1 MTCERNKR
9 DVTARPAGLRLPAL
23 AVQAVVFGLV
33 VAAQFFGLLAPLERA
48 FSDLS
53 FRLLQRPA
61 TEGLV
66 VVEMDAVSLARL
78 PLWPWPRSYHA
89 TVVEQLLEAGASR
102 VALDIDFSA
111 RSTPA
116 EDAALARALGE
127 AGPKVVLPV
136 FVQLSRAPGGGH
148 ELLIRQPLAEFSASA
163 QAAANVRPDPDGLIR
178 RLSTEQPWDQGFIPT
193 VWAMLAG
200 EAGHHP
206 DFLIDYGIDLDTIP
220 RLSYYDVLNG
230 DFDPALVAG
239 RQVLVGATAVELGD
253 QFATPLHRALAGP
266 LVQALGY
273 ESLVQGRALMVLATG
288 PLLAVAL
295 LLVLAFSWA
304 FRQLSWRRGLAV
316 LALSL
321 LAIWGLSLAIQAS
334 APVTIP
340 IAPWLVAALLAF
352 GGTTLTRVEEQDLRL
367 LLQSLE
373 MRRKDAFMAQVVE
386 NSFDGIVTVDRQG
399 GLRSLNQAAARIL
412 GVDAVGALG
421 KRLEALAPLPAGEAD
436 RAALAEAAFRP
447 GGPHT
452 VWVEGPNGRRIH
464 LEAVVNFMQSDERE
478 IAVVQF
484 RDVTE
489 QRLAERQ
496 AEEARNRLAA
506 AVQASAEGFAVFDAE
521 DRLLLA
527 NERFRELAGK
537 VADEAH
543 AGWPYRNL
551 LRAMVENGR
560 LDCGDSD
567 PEAWLA
573 SHLPGTEAAGL
584 GRSDEMCLSDG
595 THLRVASR
603 RTLDGGRV
611 RVFID
616 MTAIKAREEALEA
629 ARAEAD
635 AANRGKTEFL
645 HTMSHELRTPLNAI
659 IGFSETMS
667 GELLGPLGT
676 PKYKDYAVDIHGSA
690 QHLLEIINDILDVSR
705 IETGRFTLTEET
717 FAPLQLIE
725 DCLPLIGERASAAG
739 HTIEV
744 TAEPGLPRLK
754 ADRGALRQV
763 LLNLLS
769 NAVKFT
775 PEPSSIAVT
784 VERRNAGLVFEV
796 MDRGIGIRQE
806 DIPRALAPFG
816 QIESGL
822 DRRYEGTG
830 LGLALSR
837 SLVELH
843 GGRLEL
849 MSDLGVG
856 TRAAF
861 WLPGEHLEAA
871 DPAGLRAAS

>member
-1 MTCERNKR
+1 M
-9 DVTARPAGLRLPAL
+9 
-23 AVQAVVFGLV
+23 AVQAVLFAVV
-33 VAAQFFGLLAPLERA
+33 VAAQSFGLLAPLERA
-48 FSDLS
+48 FSDLG

-61 TEGLV
+61 TAGLV

-89 TVVEQLLEAGASR
+89 TVIEQLLEAGATR

-111 RSTPA
+111 RSTPV

-163 QAAANVRPDPDGLIR
+163 RAAANVRPDPDGLIR

-200 EAGHHP
+200 EAGNHP

-230 DFDPALVAG
+230 DFDPALVVG

-253 QFATPLHRALAGP
+253 QFAAPLHRALAGP

-273 ESLVQGRALMVLATG
+273 ESLVQGRALMALATG
-288 PLLAVAL
+288 PLLTIAL
-295 LLVLAFSWA
+295 FLVVAFSWA
-304 FRQLSWRRGLAV
+304 FRQLSWRRGLAA

-321 LAIWGLSLAIQAS
+321 LSIWGLSLAIQAS

-340 IAPWLVAALLAF
+340 IAPWLLAALLAF
-352 GGTTLTRVEEQDLRL
+352 GGTTLTRIEEQDLRL

-386 NSFDGIVTVDRQG
+386 NSFDGIITVDRQE

-412 GVDAVGALG
+412 GVDADRALG

-452 VWVEGPNGRRIH
+452 VWVEGPNSRRIH

-506 AVQASAEGFAVFDAE
+506 AVQATSEGFAVFDAE

-551 LRAMVENGR
+551 IRAMIENGR
-560 LDCGDSD
+560 LDCGASD

-573 SHLPGTEAAGL
+573 EHLAKASAL

-603 RTLDGGRV
+603 RTLDGGQV

-616 MTAIKAREEALEA
+616 MTAIKAREDALET
-629 ARAEAD
+629 ARAEAV

-690 QHLLEIINDILDVSR
+690 QHLLEIINDILDVAR
-705 IETGRFTLTEET
+705 IETGRFTLTEES
-717 FAPLQLIE
+717 FAPLQLVE

-739 HTIEV
+739 HDIAV
-744 TAEPGLPRLK
+744 RAEPGLPQLK
-754 ADRGALRQV
+754 ADRRALRQV

-775 PEPSSIAVT
+775 PQPSSIAVT

-830 LGLALSR
+830 LGLALSS

-849 MSDLGVG
+849 MSELGVG
-856 TRAAF
+856 TRVAV
-861 WLPGEHLEAA
+861 WLPGERLEAG

>member
-1 MTCERNKR
+1 MTG
-9 DVTARPAGLRLPAL
+9 RPAALRLPAL
-23 AVQAVVFGLV
+23 AVQAVVFALV
-33 VAAQFFGLLAPLERA
+33 VAAQSFGLLAPLERA
-48 FSDLS
+48 FSDLG

-61 TEGLV
+61 TAGLV

-89 TVVEQLLEAGASR
+89 TVVDELLDAGATR

-111 RSTPA
+111 RSTA
-116 EDAALARALGE
+116 EEDAALARALAE
-127 AGPKVVLPV
+127 AGPSVVLPV

-163 QAAANVRPDPDGLIR
+163 WAAANVRPDPDGLIR
-178 RLSTEQPWDQGFIPT
+178 RLSTEQPWEQGFIPT
-193 VWAMLAG
+193 VWALLAG
-200 EAGHHP
+200 EAGNHAG
-206 DFLIDYGIDLDTIP
+206 FLIDYGIDLDTIP
-220 RLSYYDVLNG
+220 RLSYFDVLNG
-230 DFDPALVAG
+230 DFDSTVVLG
-239 RQVLVGATAVELGD
+239 RQVLIGATAVELGD
-253 QFATPLHRALAGP
+253 QFAAPLHRALAGP
-266 LVQALGY
+266 LIQALGY
-273 ESLVQGRALMVLATG
+273 ESLVQGRALMSLTTG

-295 LLVLAFSWA
+295 LLVLALSWI

-316 LALSL
+316 LAASL
-321 LAIWGLSLAIQAS
+321 LSIWGLSLAIQAS
-334 APVTIP
+334 APVTVP
-340 IAPWLVAALLAF
+340 IAPWLLAAVLAF
-352 GGTTLTRVEEQDLRL
+352 GGTTLTRVDEQDLRL

-386 NSFDGIVTVDRQG
+386 NSFDGIVTVDREA
-399 GLRSLNQAAARIL
+399 GLRSLNRAAARIL
-412 GVDAVGALG
+412 GVEAERALG
-421 KRLEALAPLPAGEAD
+421 ERLEVVAPLPAGEAE
-436 RAALAEAAFRP
+436 RTALAEAAFRP

-452 VWVEGPNGRRIH
+452 VWVSGPDGRRIH

-478 IAVVQF
+478 LAVVHF

-506 AVQASAEGFAVFDAE
+506 AVQSGSEGFAIFDAE

-551 LRAMVENGR
+551 LRAMIEYGR
-560 LDCGDSD
+560 LDCGADD

-573 SHLPGTEAAGL
+573 GHLADAGEL
-584 GRSDEMCLSDG
+584 GRSDEMCLTDG
-595 THLRVASR
+595 THLRVDSR

-616 MTAIKAREEALEA
+616 MTAIKAREEALET
-629 ARAEAD
+629 ARAEAV
-635 AANRGKTEFL
+635 AANRSKTEFL

-676 PKYKDYAVDIHGSA
+676 PKYKDYAADIHSSA
-690 QHLLEIINDILDVSR
+690 EHLLAIINDILDVSR
-705 IETGRFTLTEET
+705 IETGRFTLAEESL
-717 FAPLQLIE
+717 APLQLVE
-725 DCLPLIGERASAAG
+725 DSLPLIVERASAAG
-739 HTIEV
+739 HDIEV
-744 TAEPGLPRLK
+744 KAEPDLPRLR
-754 ADRGALRQV
+754 ADRAALRQV

-775 PEPSSIAVT
+775 PEPSSIALA
-784 VERRNAGLVFEV
+784 VERRNDGLVFEV
-796 MDRGIGIRQE
+796 MDRGIGIKQE

-816 QIESGL
+816 QIDSGL

-849 MSDLGVG
+849 ASEVGVG
-856 TRAAF
+856 TRVTV
-861 WLPGEHLEAA
+861 WLPGERLET
-871 DPAGLRAAS
+871 DPGGLRAAS